1 MPAGPAGDAFNKE
14 LREAKAVGV
23 GVVQLAD
30 NDSAHEFHRPAPL
43 SLFGLRR
50 TDIHAVPKRHRESIK
65 KAEDAFL
72 DGAPDQGCQLI
83 CQELESVTRAFAE
96 HSYGKPDWWKN
107 KDSLNLKPRFF
118 TKDSWANML
127 EKLDVEIV
135 QAKVGAKCSTFKKAL
150 IAGARQYTDSRNAV
164 SHKPKTLRQLQ
175 ARDAKLRTLYEATR
189 DLVIEWYEVARALKL
204 DI

>member
-1 MPAGPAGDAFNKE
+1 MSYALLGHSLHETADSAKRYFAREYGAAKFICESEVEDDLPLRPTWQANMQGGYRLCIEVRESPFSHSLYQFVTLCAGRHLPIRLWVAMPAGPAGDAFNKE

-83 CQELESVTRAFAE
+83 CQELESV
-96 HSYGKPDWWKN
+96 
-107 KDSLNLKPRFF
+107 
-118 TKDSWANML
+118 
-127 EKLDVEIV
+127 
-135 QAKVGAKCSTFKKAL
+135 
-150 IAGARQYTDSRNAV
+150 
-164 SHKPKTLRQLQ
+164 
-175 ARDAKLRTLYEATR
+175 
-189 DLVIEWYEVARALKL
+189 
-204 DI
+204 